1 MASVRE
7 RNGKWQARV
16 LRNGY
21 PPQTKTFDSH
31 NEAIKWSRS
40 IEVDI
45 DQGSFIS
52 PSHSNNL
59 MFKDI
64 VNRYIQE
71 VCPSKRGGKEEAIRL
86 NATMRLKICTYS
98 MNKITPRIMAEYRD
112 QRLRQVAANTVIREL
127 AYLSSIINHAR
138 REWGVTTP
146 NPCLL
151 VKKPQMPAGRDR
163 TIDAEEEV
171 RLINESKPINRRN
184 AWLMLVIIIALET
197 AMRRGEILSLK
208 WEHIN
213 LNKRTAYLP
222 MTKNGT
228 ARTVPL
234 SSKAV
239 DTLRTIP
246 HSIDGRVFPLTH
258 CALHAAFRKACKRA
272 KLDDVHFHDLRH
284 TATTRLAEKLPNVL
298 ELASVT
304 GHKTLQMLK
313 RYYHPRAEDIALKLG

>member
-16 LRNGY
+16 SRNGY
-21 PPQTKTFDSH
+21 PPQSKTFESH
-31 NEAIKWSRS
+31 SEAVKWSRS
-40 IEVDI
+40 IEVEI
-45 DQGSFIS
+45 DQGHFIN
-52 PSHSNNL
+52 PSHCNNL
-59 MFKDI
+59 LFKDVI
-64 VNRYIQE
+64 SRYIAE
-71 VCPSKRGGKEEAIRL
+71 VCPSKRGGKEESIRL
-86 NATMRLKICTYS
+86 NATMRMKIASYS
-98 MNKITPRIMAEYRD
+98 MSKVTPRVMAEYRD
-112 QRLRQVAANTVIREL
+112 IRLTKVAPNTVIREL

-163 TIDAEEEV
+163 IIDAEEEV
-171 RLINESKPINRRN
+171 RLIIESEPINRRN
-184 AWLMLVIIIALET
+184 VWLKLVIVIALET
-197 AMRRGEILSLK
+197 AMRRGEILGLQ
-208 WEHIN
+208 WVHIN
-213 LNKRTAYLP
+213 LNKRTAFLP

-228 ARTVPL
+228 SRTVPL

-239 DTLRTIP
+239 EILQSIP
-246 HSIDGRVFPLTH
+246 RSIDGRVFPITH

-272 KLDDVHFHDLRH
+272 NLDDVHFHDLRH

-313 RYYHPRAEDIALKLG
+313 RYYHPKAEDIALKLG

>member
-40 IEVDI
+40 IEVEI

-64 VNRYIQE
+64 VTRYIKE
-71 VCPSKRGGKEEAIRL
+71 VCPSKLGGIEESIRL
-86 NATMRLKICTYS
+86 NATMRLKIATYS
-98 MNKITPRIMAEYRD
+98 MNKITPRVVAEYRD
-112 QRLRQVAANTVIREL
+112 QRLTKVAPNTVIREL
-127 AYLSSIINHAR
+127 ACISSIINHAR
-138 REWGVTTP
+138 REWGLTMP

-151 VKKPQMPAGRDR
+151 VKKPQAPAGRNR
-163 TIDAEEEV
+163 TIDVAEEV
-171 RLINESKPINRRN
+171 RLISESEPINRRN
-184 AWLMLVIIIALET
+184 VWLKLVIVIALET
-197 AMRRGEILSLK
+197 AMRRGEILSLQ
-208 WEHIN
+208 WVHIN
-213 LNKRTAYLP
+213 LNKRTAFLP
-222 MTKNGT
+222 MTKNGSS
-228 ARTVPL
+228 RTVPL

-239 DTLRTIP
+239 EILRSIP
-246 HSIDGRVFPLTH
+246 RSIDGRVFPITQ

-272 KLDDVHFHDLRH
+272 GLDDLHFHDLRH
-284 TATTRLAEKLPNVL
+284 TATTRIAEKLPNVL

-313 RYYHPRAEDIALKLG
+313 RYYHPKAEDIALKLG

>member
-7 RNGKWQARV
+7 RKGKWQARV
-16 LRNGY
+16 SRNGY
-21 PPQTKTFDSH
+21 PPQTKTFDSY
-31 NEAIKWSRS
+31 NEAVKWSRS
-40 IEVDI
+40 IEVEI
-45 DQGSFIS
+45 DQGCFIS

-59 MFKDI
+59 IFKDI
-64 VNRYIQE
+64 ISRYIVE
-71 VCPSKRGGKEEAIRL
+71 ICPTKRGGSTEAIRL
-86 NATMRLKICTYS
+86 KANMRMKIASYS
-98 MNKITPRIMAEYRD
+98 MNKITPRVMAEHRD
-112 QRLRQVAANTVIREL
+112 LRLTQVAANTVIREL

-138 REWGVTTP
+138 REWGLTTP

-151 VKKPQMPAGRDR
+151 VKKPQMPAGRNR
-163 TIDAEEEV
+163 IIDLAEES
-171 RLINESKPINRRN
+171 RLINESKPINGRN

-213 LNKRTAYLP
+213 LSKRTAYLP
-222 MTKNGT
+222 MTKNGS

-239 DTLRTIP
+239 ETLQAMP

-258 CALHAAFRKACKRA
+258 CALYAAFRKACKRA
-272 KLDDVHFHDLRH
+272 KLDDLHFHDLRH

-304 GHKTLQMLK
+304 GHKTIQMLK
-313 RYYHPRAEDIALKLG
+313 RYYHP